1 MLARLLM
8 GAALACTATPVFSAT
23 ETSNP
28 ELETMVV
35 SASRTPLSI
44 TESGSS
50 ITLITR
56 DQIERRQAV
65 FVVDMLRDV
74 PGLAISRAGG
84 PGSQTQVRV
93 RGAEANHVLV
103 LIDGVRANDPALG
116 DEFRFEYLTTSDVE
130 RIEVIRGPQS
140 ALWGS
145 EAVAGVINI
154 ITGPG
159 RVSDNFGML
168 AEVGENSSTR
178 IQAHG
183 GLSRKTFSAHG
194 SVSRIETDG
203 TNISRTGN
211 EDDGFEN
218 TTVSGGVTFQPGER
232 SSIEISGRW
241 VDSDKDFDTID
252 FGTGL
257 PADAD
262 LTEEATQA
270 QLNARGNLSTLDGR
284 WTHTLGITYLQTDN
298 ETFSAGTSNG
308 SSDADRTRVY
318 YQTSYALGS
327 SQTPPHHVTL
337 ALEYETTDFQ
347 QRGEAFFFGDPNQDQ
362 EIDTTSAV
370 LEYRGWIGD
379 AFSYSLSGRHDDHSD
394 FDDATTGR
402 AVAAYALSAR
412 TRLRG
417 SVGTGRKAPTF
428 TERFG
433 FFADVFIGN
442 PDLEPERSFAWDIGI
457 EQRWLDGRVRVQVSY
472 FDQDLKDEINGFV
485 FDPDSGLFTAENLPG
500 TSERDGVEL
509 SWAASFGNLE
519 LAGSYTYTNS
529 TEDRDGAT
537 TDEIRRPEHV
547 ASANINYVMLD
558 ERLNLNLNI
567 SYTGEQDDIFFPPFP
582 EPSDV
587 VTLDDFALVDFA
599 AQYRI
604 NDRIALFG
612 RATNLFDESYEEILG
627 FRTMGR
633 AVYVGARFE
642 LSQ

>member
-1 MLARLLM
+1 MFARLFM
-8 GAALACTATPVFSAT
+8 GAALACTAASVFSAQPST
-23 ETSNP
+23 EA
-28 ELETMVV
+28 LETMLVT
-35 SASRTPLSI
+35 ASRTPLSI
-44 TESGSS
+44 SETGSA

-65 FVVDMLRDV
+65 FVADLLRDV
-74 PGLAISRAGG
+74 PGLAVSRAGG

-103 LIDGVRANDPALG
+103 LIDGVRANDPAQG
-116 DEFRFEYLTTSDVE
+116 DDFRFEYLTTSDVE

-140 ALWGS
+140 ALWGG
-145 EAVAGVINI
+145 EALAGVINI
-154 ITGPG
+154 ITDPE

-168 AEVGENSSTR
+168 AEVGENDSTR
-178 IQAHG
+178 IEAHG
-183 GLSRKTFSAHG
+183 GLARASFSARG
-194 SVSRIETDG
+194 SVSRLESDG

-211 EDDGFEN
+211 EDDGFDN
-218 TTVSGGVTFQPGER
+218 TTVSGGVTFRPGDR
-232 SSIEISGRW
+232 SSIEVSGRY

-270 QLNARGNLSTLDGR
+270 QLNARGNLSTLGGR
-284 WTHTLGITYLQTDN
+284 WTHTLGVTYLETEN
-298 ETFSAGTSNG
+298 ETFDAGTTNG

-318 YQTSYALGS
+318 YQTDYALGAS
-327 SQTPPHHVTL
+327 SSARHIVTL
-337 ALEYETTDFQ
+337 AIEHETTDFQ
-347 QRGEAFFFGDPNQDQ
+347 QRGQASFFGDPNQDQ
-362 EIDTTSAV
+362 EIDTSSAV
-370 LEYRGWIGD
+370 IEYRGRIGN

-402 AVAAYALSAR
+402 AAASYALNER

-433 FFADVFIGN
+433 FFPDVFFGN

-457 EQRWLDGRVRVQVSY
+457 EQTWLDERVRAQVSY
-472 FDQDLKDEINGFV
+472 FDQDLKDEIDGFV
-485 FDPDSGLFTAENLPG
+485 FDPASGLFTAENVPG
-500 TSERDGVEL
+500 TSERDGVEVAL
-509 SWAASFGNLE
+509 SASFGQLE
-519 LAGSYTYTNS
+519 LAGSYTYTNT
-529 TEDRDGAT
+529 TEDRSGDT
-537 TDEIRRPEHV
+537 TDELRRPEHV
-547 ASANINYVMLD
+547 ASANINYAMLD
-558 ERLNLNLNI
+558 DRLNLNLNI

-582 EPSDV
+582 QPSEV
-587 VTLDDFALVDFA
+587 VTLDDFTLVDFA

-604 NDRIALFG
+604 NDRITVFG

-627 FRTMGR
+627 FRTPGR
-633 AVYVGARFE
+633 AIFVGARFE
-642 LSQ
+642 LRR

>member
-1 MLARLLM
+1 M
-8 GAALACTATPVFSAT
+8 
-23 ETSNP
+23 
-28 ELETMVV
+28 
-35 SASRTPLSI
+35 SI
-44 TESGSS
+44 AKTGSS

-65 FVVDMLRDV
+65 YVADLLRDV
-74 PGLAISRAGG
+74 PGLAVSRAGG

-103 LIDGVRANDPALG
+103 LIDGVRANDPAQG
-116 DEFRFEYLTTSDVE
+116 DEFRFEYLTTSGIE

-154 ITGPG
+154 ITDPG
-159 RVSDNFGML
+159 RVADNFGML
-168 AEVGENSSTR
+168 AEAGENDSTR
-178 IQAHG
+178 IEAHG
-183 GLSRKTFSAHG
+183 GLSRGSFSARG

-211 EDDGFEN
+211 EDDGFDN
-218 TTVSGGVTFQPGER
+218 TTVSGGLTFLPGEH
-232 SSIEISGRW
+232 STIEVSGRY

-270 QLNARGNLSTLDGR
+270 QINARGSLSSFDDR
-284 WTHTLGITYLQTDN
+284 WTHTLGVTYLETKN
-298 ETFSAGTSNG
+298 ETFNVSTSNG

-318 YQTSYALGS
+318 YQTNYALG
-327 SQTPPHHVTL
+327 QTSLHNVTL
-337 ALEYETTDFQ
+337 ALEYETTDFR
-347 QRGEAFFFGDPNQDQ
+347 QRGEVFFFGNPNQDQ
-362 EIDTTSAV
+362 DIDTTSAV
-370 LEYRGWIGD
+370 LEYRGRIGE
-379 AFSYSLSGRHDDHSD
+379 AFSYSFSGRHDDHSD

-402 AVAAYALSAR
+402 AVAAYALSPR

-417 SVGTGRKAPTF
+417 SVGTARKAPTF

-442 PDLEPERSFAWDIGI
+442 PDLEPERSFGWDIGI
-457 EQRWLDGRVRVQVSY
+457 EQHWLDERVRAQVSY
-472 FDQDLKDEINGFV
+472 FDQDLEDEIDGFV

-500 TSERDGVEL
+500 TSERDGVEVAL
-509 SWAASFGNLE
+509 EASFGNLE

-529 TEDRDGAT
+529 TEDRGGPT
-537 TDEIRRPEHV
+537 TDELRRPEHV
-547 ASANINYVMLD
+547 ASANINYAMFD
-558 ERLNLNLNI
+558 DRLNLNLNV

-582 EPSDV
+582 APSEV
-587 VTLDDFALVDFA
+587 VTLDDFTLVDFA
-599 AQYRI
+599 ARYRI
-604 NDRIALFG
+604 NDRIAVFG

-627 FRTMGR
+627 FATLGR

-642 LSQ
+642 LGR